1 MKLVVF
7 GQALLHAPVAWNA
20 KVREIAEGADAILCN
35 FEGCLPPPDAWPMK
49 RKTVHPAGP
58 AALMDLKRLGVTHLA
73 LANNHI
79 WDFGHAGIVVTR
91 RAAEAAGFA
100 VAGAGIDR
108 DQARRPAIR
117 NGVAL
122 VSVDAGPTPDWAI
135 ARAHPGVAALRVRR
149 VLGLPRRDLDLLTE
163 ISTDSGE
170 AEGLARRRNIGFDAA
185 VVPPLGL
192 DVIQAPVRQEIL
204 SIDDDDLDRLCRDI
218 VAARAEA
225 DKVIVAVHYRQWAP
239 DWMRA
244 HDWFTTLTDKALAA
258 GADAVTGTGPPLGA
272 PGDPVR
278 THHGGSGPRQ
288 HRLSHRT
295 SRSLRR
301 PVLAGL
307 ARPCGRTRGW
317 AMDHPRHRR
326 GPARSGGIRRLSRT
340 MPRTC
345 CGSSPFRRGI
355 GQVGLGKAG
364 RSFATADNVGIS
376 SVDLQPGEHAFTS
389 HESVRL
395 A

>member
-7 GQALLHAPVAWNA
+7 GQALLHEPVAWNT

-170 AEGLARRRNIGFDAA
+170 AERLARRRNIGFDAA
-185 VVPPLGL
+185 VAPPLGL
-192 DVIQAPVRQEIL
+192 DVIEAPVRQEIL
-204 SIDDDDLDRLCRDI
+204 SINDDDLDRLCRDI

-225 DKVIVAVHYRQWAP
+225 DKVIVAVHYHQWAP

-244 HDWFTTLTDKALAA
+244 PDWFTTLTDKALAA
-258 GADAVTGTGPPLGA
+258 GADAVTGTGPPPGRSRRSCPDA
-272 PGDPVR
+272 PW
-278 THHGGSGPRQ
+278 
-288 HRLSHRT
+288 RLRASAASPFT
-295 SRSLRR
+295 
-301 PVLAGL
+301 PDEPIATT
-307 ARPCGRTRGW
+307 PCLC
-317 AMDHPRHRR
+317 
-326 GPARSGGIRRLSRT
+326 RSGEAVRSYSRMGDGPSTTSTWPDPIRRHPTLESNDAAHMLRIFAVPTGHWSSR
-340 MPRTC
+340 P
-345 CGSSPFRRGI
+345 
-355 GQVGLGKAG
+355 GQGAMVICNT
-364 RSFATADNVGIS
+364 R
-376 SVDLQPGEHAFTS
+376 QCW
-389 HESVRL
+389 RL
-395 A
+395 KC